1 MPQTKLNQELR
12 VESLPFRRW
21 LSRIFALFK
30 IKSSGL
36 TKYLLDLI
44 PQENQ
49 PHNTCSGAIISIFS
63 WRIDLRKHSVFHF
76 AINEWN
82 KPNFKTCNTES
93 LVSFRKTLS
102 RIGQPL
108 LKSVF
113 NVYNPTGLKLLT
125 RLRLGLSNFDS
136 HRFPDNF
143 SNCVN
148 PLCFCSMFLQFGI
161 RILATLF
168 LHCQFFTNIRSTLL
182 EELAKIDLNIL
193 NLCYNSIVDVLLYGS
208 SKYCIN

>member
-1 MPQTKLNQELR
+1 MPDNQNMQCNVAITITGAIKVTSQTKLNQELR

-30 IKSSGL
+30 IKSSSL

-49 PHNTCSGAIISIFS
+49 PHNTCSGAIISIFY
-63 WRIDLRKHSVFHF
+63 WRTDLRKHSVFHF

-93 LVSFRKTLS
+93 LVSFRKTLL
-102 RIGQPL
+102 RIGQPF

-113 NVYNPTGLKLLT
+113 NVHNPTGLKLLT

-143 SNCVN
+143 SFCVN
-148 PLCFCSMFLQFGI
+148 PLWFCSLELESLPHFFCTANFLQ
-161 RILATLF
+161 TSV
-168 LHCQFFTNIRSTLL
+168 QPS
-182 EELAKIDLNIL
+182 
-193 NLCYNSIVDVLLYGS
+193 
-208 SKYCIN
+208 